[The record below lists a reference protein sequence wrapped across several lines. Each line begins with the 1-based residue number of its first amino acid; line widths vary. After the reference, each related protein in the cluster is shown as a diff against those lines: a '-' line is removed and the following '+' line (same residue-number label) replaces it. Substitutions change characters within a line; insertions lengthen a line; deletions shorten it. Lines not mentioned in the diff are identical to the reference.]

1 MLERNLDLIPA
12 FKRQCKL
19 LNILEDWITVLNTFK
34 PLSQPNQKIDSMS
47 EDLLSR
53 TYPRPTRERDELPH
67 WLAAY
72 PAIRLE
78 LMEIFAP
85 EVLVV
90 IHCPSS

>member
-12 FKRQCKL
+12 LKRQCKL

-53 TYPRPTRERDELPH
+53 TYPRPTRERDKLPN
-67 WLAAY
+67 W
-72 PAIRLE
+72 LE